1 MKVRGQWAYLYR
13 DFYLSST
20 RNTAAAKRFLGKAL
34 NGLKDWEKP
43 RVINA
48 LRKGQAS
55 AFNLVRDIRGAA
67 RMVTRSFGLGA
78 AVLAEMV
85 QLIGTRLELE
95 AA

>member
-1 MKVRGQWAYLYR
+1 MTKKR
-13 DFYLSST
+13 SSRERREANET
-20 RNTAAAKRFLGKAL
+20 
-34 NGLKDWEKP
+34 
-43 RVINA
+43 